1 MTTTPRWTP
10 RTGRRTEDLFRE
22 QQQRNFRR
30 MDRMFAWLMVAQWL
44 CGLVFALWSTPYTW
58 SAGQR
63 LLHPNVLAAALL
75 GGVLTSLPIALV
87 IHSPG
92 RARTR
97 HVVAI
102 AQMMWSALLIHVT
115 GGRLETHFHVFGSL
129 AFIAF
134 YRDWRVLPGAVLT
147 VFTDHLVRGVL
158 WPESIYGI
166 VHPEW
171 WRFLEH
177 GAWVAFEAVFL
188 ILASRASERER
199 WQWAEGQAEI
209 EQLSAKLDE
218 QRTIL
223 ACQSDASLEGVL
235 VVSAGG
241 EALSC
246 NRRFKDIWG
255 LPPGEFQRDLSALRS
270 AALRNVVEPQ
280 QFFDRVLEVY
290 DQPERELTDL
300 LQFNDGR
307 VIERYTAPVR
317 SEAGGYIGRGWY
329 FRDVTERVR
338 ADAAVR
344 VLNAELEQRT
354 AALAVANGELEQR
367 VRELRQTQ
375 DQLFLADRL
384 SSLGRVAAGIGHE
397 INNPLTYVLGNLK
410 EISRQELSPDVREM
424 VGEAIEGSERVRR
437 IVGGLKSISR
447 ATPEVREPVDLH
459 ATLESTLRMVS
470 NEIRHRGRLIR
481 DFGPV
486 PLIEGDPS
494 RMAQVFLNLIVNATQ
509 ALTGKREG
517 GHFVSVRTFTRPT
530 GEAVVEI
537 EDSGEGIPPERIP
550 RLFDPFFTTKAV
562 GVGTGLGLSICDG
575 IVSAHG
581 GTIEVDSVCGAGS
594 RFRVVLPPLR
604 GVAAVEPRPA
614 PVRRESQVG
623 DRRSLLL
630 VDDDSRLLR
639 SVKRSLDRE
648 YDVETCEGGAPAL
661 ALLATGRRFDIIL
674 CDLHMPG
681 LTGMDFHRHVSEAFP
696 GLERTIIF
704 MTGGAFTPEATAF
717 ALDCSNPSIEKPVD
731 FAELDRLVRQ
741 VHEATRG
748 TLPAAAAPDLAML
761 AQQAPPASK

>member
-1 MTTTPRWTP
+1 VSDFPRWTP
-10 RTGRRTEDLFRE
+10 PTARRAEDLFRE
-22 QQQRNFRR
+22 QQDRNFRR
-30 MDRMFAWLMVAQWL
+30 IDRMFAWLMVAQWL
-44 CGLVFALWSTPYTW
+44 FGVCFALWSTPYTW

-63 LLHPNVLAAALL
+63 FLHPHVLAAALL
-75 GGVLTSLPIALV
+75 GGVLTSLPVALV
-87 IHSPG
+87 IYCPG

-97 HVVAI
+97 HVIAI
-102 AQMMWSALLIHVT
+102 AQMLWSALLIHVS

-134 YRDWRVLPGAVLT
+134 YRDWRVMPGAVLT
-147 VFTDHLVRGVL
+147 VVGDHLVRGL
-158 WPESIYGI
+158 MWPESIYGI
-166 VHPEW
+166 SHPEW

-177 GAWVAFEAVFL
+177 SAWTAFEAVFL
-188 ILASRASERER
+188 LLAGRASERDR
-199 WQWAEGQAEI
+199 WRWARGQAEI

-246 NRRFKDIWG
+246 NRRFKEIWG
-255 LPPGEFQRDLSALRS
+255 LPPGEFQRDLSTLRAS
-270 AALRNVVEPQ
+270 AHRHVVDHK
-280 QFFDRVLEVY
+280 QFVDRVQEFY
-290 DQPERELTDL
+290 NQPDREATDL

-317 SEAGGYIGRGWY
+317 SETGGDIGRGWY

-338 ADAAVR
+338 ADAEVR
-344 VLNAELEQRT
+344 TLNTELEQRT
-354 AALAVANGELEQR
+354 AALAAANGELEQR

-397 INNPLTYVLGNLK
+397 INNPLTYVLGNLE
-410 EISRQELSPDVREM
+410 EISRQHLSSEVREL

-447 ATPEVREPVDLH
+447 ATPEAREPVDLH
-459 ATLESTLRMVS
+459 ATLESTLRMAS

-517 GHFVSVRTFTRPT
+517 GHFVSIRTFTRPT
-530 GEAVVEI
+530 GDAVVEI
-537 EDSGEGIPPERIP
+537 EDSGEGIPPDRIP

-562 GVGTGLGLSICDG
+562 GVGTGLGLSICHG

-581 GTIEVDSVCGAGS
+581 GTIEVDSVWGTGS
-594 RFRVVLPPLR
+594 RFRVVLPPLL
-604 GVAAVEPRPA
+604 GSAAASARPA
-614 PVRRESQVG
+614 EVRRESQVG

-639 SVKRSLDRE
+639 SVKRSLARE
-648 YDVETCEGGAPAL
+648 YDVETCEGAAAAL
-661 ALLATGRRFDIIL
+661 ALLGTGRRFDIML

-681 LTGMDFHRHVSEAFP
+681 LTGMDFHRHVSEDFP

-704 MTGGAFTPEATAF
+704 MSGGAFTPEATAF
-717 ALDCSNPSIEKPVD
+717 VRDCSNPSIEKPVD
-731 FAELDRLVRQ
+731 LAELDKVVRQ
-741 VHEATRG
+741 VHDATRG
-748 TLPAAAAPDLAML
+748 
-761 AQQAPPASK
+761 APPAAPAPELAMPPHYAPASE